1 MFPDY
6 QPAPE
11 PQPPASDAHVR
22 SRERLDQPGERL
34 AALPSHARLLWVWL
48 SLGLQSFGGGTATQ
62 FLIRRTFVERY
73 RWIAPADFTR
83 WWAIC
88 PLTPGIN
95 LLALTVLIGWHLAR
109 GIGVL
114 LALGGLLLPS
124 VTITAAMTA
133 AYALIRDHPLVAA
146 ALRGVVPA
154 SVGLGLLMAWQL
166 AGPLLVASRR
176 EGWASVVVS
185 TVLLL
190 GSGAATAWFHPS
202 VILLLCLAG
211 VVGAVT
217 HWRAHGTR

>member
-6 QPAPE
+6 HPAPE
-11 PQPPASDAHVR
+11 PQPPASDADVR
-22 SRERLDQPGERL
+22 SRERLGQPGERL

-83 WWAIC
+83 WWALC

-95 LLALTVLIGWHLAR
+95 LLALTVLIGWHLA
-109 GIGVL
+109 GASGVV

-124 VTITAAMTA
+124 VTITAGMTA

-166 AGPLLVASRR
+166 AAPLLAASRR
-176 EGWASVVVS
+176 EGWASVAVS
-185 TVLLL
+185 TLLLL
-190 GSGAATAWFHPS
+190 GSSAAAAWFQPS

-211 VVGAVT
+211 GVGAAT
-217 HWRAHGTR
+217 RWRGTR